1 MKIALVNPPARQRL
15 IRDYYCSKTS
25 KSTYLF
31 APADLL
37 MQSGL
42 LAKDHELI
50 VMDAVAAG
58 ASLKQCLDRLK
69 VFHPDLVLGLI
80 SAVFLHDDLEFYR
93 SLKAALPA
101 LKIFLSGEPV
111 LEQPEQW
118 LGQHDFIEGILLRF
132 VSRGLLQYIYD
143 EKEPEGLVART
154 GAGIKSFPLGKEPE
168 YSVGRARQELF
179 QYPAY
184 FFSFA
189 RRRRFATFLT
199 DFGCPYR
206 CKFCVMAALGYRRRS
221 ADEVEEEL
229 DYLKWLGIRELF
241 LADQSFGA
249 VPEHGRKMMALFKK
263 YGNSFTA
270 FVRPDQGGDDFWRA
284 LKESGCHTVIAGL
297 ESAAEDILTE
307 YSKGYSREQVKEG
320 IGRIKAAGLR
330 VVTTVIIGL
339 PEDTAESI
347 RATMNFVRELG
358 PDFVSYNLAVP
369 RSLTGL
375 RQKILG
381 EGLASKEEM
390 DQAGS
395 FAGLRTRSLGGPEL
409 LKLKQKAVRAF
420 YFRPRYLF
428 SSLAKVQS
436 GFELYALLREGLSV
450 LGKNI

>member
-37 MQSGL
+37 MQGGL

-50 VMDAVAAG
+50 VMDAVADG
-58 ASLKQCLDRLK
+58 SSSKQCRDRLK
-69 VFHPDLVLGLI
+69 VFHPDLALGLI
-80 SAVFLHDDLEFYR
+80 SAVFLNDDLEFYR
-93 SLKAALPA
+93 SLKAALPSC
-101 LKIFLSGEPV
+101 KIFLSGEPV
-111 LEQPEQW
+111 LEQAEEW
-118 LGQHDFIEGILLRF
+118 LRRHDFIEGILLRF

-143 EKEPEGLVART
+143 EKEPEGLVVRT
-154 GAGIKSFPLGKEPE
+154 GAGIKSFPISQAPE

-189 RRRRFATFLT
+189 KHRRFATFLT

-206 CKFCVMAALGYRRRS
+206 CKFCVMAALGYRRRN

-249 VPEHGRKMMALFKK
+249 VPEHARNMMGLFKK

-270 FVRPDQGGDDFWRA
+270 FVRPDQGGEDFWKM
-284 LKESGCHTVIAGL
+284 LKESGGHTVIMGL
-297 ESAAEDILTE
+297 ESGSEDILRE
-307 YSKGYSREQVKEG
+307 YGKGYNRAQVGEG
-320 IGRIKAAGLR
+320 IRNAKAAGLR

-347 RATMNFVRELG
+347 RATMNFVRELA

-375 RQKILG
+375 RQKILE

-395 FAGLRTRSLGGPEL
+395 FAGLRTRSLGAPEL
-409 LKLKQKAVRAF
+409 LKLKQKAVRDF
-420 YFRPRYLF
+420 YLRPRYLF
-428 SSLAKVQS
+428 SSLAKVKS

-450 LGKNI
+450 LGKNV